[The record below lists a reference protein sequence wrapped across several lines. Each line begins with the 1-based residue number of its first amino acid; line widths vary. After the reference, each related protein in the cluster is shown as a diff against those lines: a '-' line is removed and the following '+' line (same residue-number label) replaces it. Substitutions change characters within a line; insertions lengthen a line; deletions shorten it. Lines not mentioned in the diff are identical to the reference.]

1 MYIFIAADGRLS
13 LRDSDDMRA
22 FSIVEEQSGS
32 ADKWLV
38 EIAEPAGEQHFWLDA
53 KAVVKLSGRMQDE
66 TGSRPTWNKA
76 DGREIIDIDYA
87 VAADGLCQPGQF
99 RDLAYGGQYIAGDI
113 EPGRPR
119 HGT

>member
-22 FSIVEEQSGS
+22 FSIVEEQNGS

-66 TGSRPTWNKA
+66 AWV
-76 DGREIIDIDYA
+76 GRFRDMLA
-87 VAADGLCQPGQF
+87 SVAAYGYS
-99 RDLAYGGQYIAGDI
+99 DLENNRVKAHVEQS
-113 EPGRPR
+113 
-119 HGT
+119 